1 MGSYRSNC
9 FSKENIDEEEEMTVE
24 VEQEVFDDSSSA
36 GETDSDLDINLFETL
51 DFEEDEDE

>member
-1 MGSYRSNC
+1 
-9 FSKENIDEEEEMTVE
+9 MTVE